1 MDASREVRCQS
12 STREEAQGIFKA
24 AKLFC
29 DGGYV
34 TLCICDNPSKF
45 IAQRANLSGCILLKT
60 NLGYQYSQERM
71 QTVAKEF
78 NCIANG

>member
-12 STREEAQGIFKA
+12 STREAQGIFKA

-29 DGGYV
+29 NGASI
-34 TLCICDNPSKF
+34 TLCICENPSKF

-60 NLGYQYSQERM
+60 NLGYHYSQEGM